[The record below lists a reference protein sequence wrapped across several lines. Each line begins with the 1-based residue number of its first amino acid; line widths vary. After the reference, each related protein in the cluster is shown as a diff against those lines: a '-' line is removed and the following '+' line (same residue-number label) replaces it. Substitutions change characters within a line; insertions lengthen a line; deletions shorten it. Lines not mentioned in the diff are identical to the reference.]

1 MKENAKHSELNQEDS
16 NQEKQTQE
24 SGNTYLLRAAV
35 IFLAVVSFFTTAN
48 GMKEYIFRENGVIA
62 YTASAAIQGILLA
75 LSMNLPGYLRSIWMR
90 KWNVVVRCF
99 MIFMALLLTSIAIFC
114 SSWFSYIY
122 IAEVIHK
129 DSWGTDSELLVQ
141 QTYRTQLYDARD
153 YAHTYRL
160 YLEESMGDHIVKLE
174 EQAREQLKDSVID
187 FRIDWDTEE
196 ADYASDGGTAASY
209 MIPVITAMRRAA
221 ASEPS
226 QEDRDQ
232 AARAV
237 ADARDN
243 IGQRTENIRQRMD
256 TISTNLDIYNR
267 QITNL
272 NNRIQNATEG
282 TDVGA
287 LTNALNN
294 YTQMFETA
302 TQEQTALELESTQLD
317 RALTRLSVYE
327 SLLGLNSST
336 SAITIRSALLEMQ
349 SEFFKQEPDEARLL
363 DIAQEIFQNLRS
375 ASNEQATGGNVQ
387 SYAALL
393 SQMNRLIRNLTDYS
407 EIKDIELTLE
417 ELIVDLRT
425 ATESIGVK
433 SDPGQVPGSNSS
445 GSSTQTAKDD
455 EEEGAGTQW
464 KEAWG
469 KRLSDLRAQISAM
482 PAYSQSEGDGDSV
495 LSEDQL
501 NILRGYDRDAASR
514 ALDDMI
520 RRYIA
525 NHNAIYQGIIY
536 LQSPYHQLAFFA
548 LLLALSFDLAGF
560 IFGIVIEGTGRSSH
574 MFEKYIPMRDGG
586 QTKWSILETLHQYYV
601 LTGDY
606 ERRDGVYHYKAF
618 RNGLLEDW
626 AVTDSEPYQQGI
638 YRQDREKETV
648 HLGAVG
654 QEEQR
659 LRFANQPAETAEP
672 MFAPSQTQPEEA
684 RDGIY
689 LGGQLLFNEGSL
701 LRVMPEGRYF
711 LASVEEYVPVHCY
724 VPHRGENRTIPIKQL
739 TKEIDVQIA
748 VVALNRGGTRVAAI
762 YVIEKNA

>member
-1 MKENAKHSELNQEDS
+1 MKENVKQMKLNQEDL
-16 NQEKQTQE
+16 NRGTQTQE
-24 SGNTYLLRAAV
+24 GSNTYLLQTAV

-75 LSMNLPGYLRSIWMR
+75 LSMNLPGYLRGIWT
-90 KWNVVVRCF
+90 KEWNVAVRYF
-99 MIFMALLLTSIAIFC
+99 MVFMALLLTGVAVFC

-129 DSWGTDSELLVQ
+129 DSWETDSELLVQ

-160 YLEESMGDHIVKLE
+160 YLEESMGDHIVQLE
-174 EQAREQLKDSVID
+174 EQAREQLKDSIID
-187 FRIDWDTEE
+187 FGINWDTEE

-209 MIPVITAMRRAA
+209 MLPVITAMRRAA
-221 ASEPS
+221 VLGSS

-237 ADARDN
+237 EDARGN
-243 IGQRTENIRQRMD
+243 ISQRTESIRQRMN
-256 TISTNLDIYNR
+256 TISANLDVYNR

-282 TDVGA
+282 TDVGT
-287 LTNALNN
+287 LTSALNN
-294 YTQMFETA
+294 YTRMFETA
-302 TQEQTALELESTQLD
+302 TQEQAALELESTQLD
-317 RALTRLSVYE
+317 RTLARLSVYE

-336 SAITIRSALLEMQ
+336 SAITIRSALLELQ
-349 SEFFKQEPDEARLL
+349 SEFFKQEPDEVRLL
-363 DIAQEIFQNLRS
+363 DIAQEIFQNLRN
-375 ASNEQATGGNVQ
+375 AANEQATGGNAQ

-425 ATESIGVK
+425 ATESIGVER
-433 SDPGQVPGSNSS
+433 SDSDQGSNSS
-445 GSSTQTAKDD
+445 GSSAQATADGEED
-455 EEEGAGTQW
+455 EADTQW

-482 PAYSQSEGDGDSV
+482 PAYSQSEGSGNSV

-501 NILRGYDRDAASR
+501 NILRNYDRDAASR
-514 ALDDMI
+514 SLDDMI

-536 LQSPYHQLAFFA
+536 LQSPYYQLALFA

-560 IFGIVIEGTGRSSH
+560 IFGVVIEGTGRH
-574 MFEKYIPMRDGG
+574 IILTRDGE
-586 QTKWSILETLHQYYV
+586 QTNWSILETLHQYYV

-606 ERRDGVYHYKAF
+606 ERRDGVYHYKVF
-618 RNGLLEDW
+618 RDGLLEDW
-626 AVTDSEPYQQGI
+626 AVTDSESYRQGI
-638 YRQDREKETV
+638 YRQDQGEKSVYRE
-648 HLGAVG
+648 AVG
-654 QEEQR
+654 QVEQM
-659 LRFANQPAETAEP
+659 LRFADQIGEPRFIPA
-672 MFAPSQTQPEEA
+672 QTQPGEA

-689 LGGQLLFNEGSL
+689 LEGHLLFNEGSL

-724 VPHRGENRTIPIKQL
+724 VPHRGENRTFPVRQL
-739 TKEIDVQIA
+739 IREIDVQIA
-748 VVALNRGGTRVAAI
+748 VVALNRRGTRVAAI
-762 YVIEKNA
+762 YVIEKDT

>member
-1 MKENAKHSELNQEDS
+1 MKGNAKQAALNQEDLKR
-16 NQEKQTQE
+16 EKQIQE
-24 SGNTYLLRAAV
+24 GNNTYLLQVAV

-75 LSMNLPGYLRSIWMR
+75 LSMNLPGYLRGIWMR
-90 KWNVVVRCF
+90 KWNVAVRCF
-99 MIFMALLLTSIAIFC
+99 MIFMALLLTGVAIFC

-160 YLEESMGDHIVKLE
+160 YLEESMGDHIVQLE

-187 FRIDWDTEE
+187 FGINWDTEE
-196 ADYASDGGTAASY
+196 ANYASDGGTASSY
-209 MIPVITAMRRAA
+209 MLPVITAMRRAA
-221 ASEPS
+221 AIEPS

-237 ADARDN
+237 EDARGN
-243 IGQRTENIRQRMD
+243 ISQRTENIRQRMD
-256 TISTNLDIYNR
+256 TISANLDVYNR

-317 RALTRLSVYE
+317 RALARLSVYE

-349 SEFFKQEPDEARLL
+349 SEFFKQEPDETRLL
-363 DIAQEIFQNLRS
+363 DIAQEIFQNLRN
-375 ASNEQATGGNVQ
+375 ASNEQATGENAQ
-387 SYAALL
+387 SYTALL

-407 EIKDIELTLE
+407 EIKEIELTLE
-417 ELIVDLRT
+417 ELIVNLRT
-425 ATESIGVK
+425 ATESIRVEK
-433 SDPGQVPGSNSS
+433 SDSDQVPDSNSS
-445 GSSTQTAKDD
+445 GNSSAEKEVAD
-455 EEEGAGTQW
+455 TQW

-469 KRLSDLRAQISAM
+469 KRLSNLRAQVSAM
-482 PAYSQSEGDGDSV
+482 PAYSHEGSGGSV

-501 NILRGYDRDAASR
+501 NILRNYDRDAASR

-536 LQSPYHQLAFFA
+536 LQSPYYQLAFFA
-548 LLLALSFDLAGF
+548 LLLAFSFDLAGF

-574 MFEKYIPMRDGG
+574 MFEKYIPMRDGV

-606 ERRDGVYHYKAF
+606 ERRDGIYHYKVF

-626 AVTDSEPYQQGI
+626 SVTDSKPYQQGI
-638 YRQDREKETV
+638 YRQDQEGNVV
-648 HLGAVG
+648 HRDALGQA
-654 QEEQR
+654 EQT
-659 LRFANQPAETAEP
+659 LRFADQRTEAAES
-672 MFAPSQTQPEEA
+672 MSAPSQGQPEEA
-684 RDGIY
+684 RDGVY

-724 VPHRGENRTIPIKQL
+724 VPNRGENRTIPIKQL
-739 TKEIDVQIA
+739 TREIDVQIA
-748 VVALNRGGTRVAAI
+748 VIALNRGGTRVAAI
-762 YVIEKNA
+762 YVIEKDA